1 MSAEKRMAQVY
12 IRLRGFAE
20 PDVRSQFEGHLEP
33 GKYVVKAYRANYPNQ
48 DTDYALVLAPALGA
62 GDTWICSRWKDQR
75 YAEISEQA
83 AVTLERLGFDEDP
96 MAIEENTLVNLLGQ
110 FAEFTYDLDEARYP
124 YPLPGVRVP
133 QAPPNLNNCC
143 TFVEALLVKA
153 WVEEH
158 DTFAWNTERHGQM
171 MIFSNDDFFSP
182 VTAAVESGMGIK
194 VADPDTPP
202 HPWTL
207 IQGWRRQWRG
217 GHTFLI
223 VDYHEDTD
231 RVLTLESN
239 SSYRLNG
246 VGFRSLGNL
255 KEFDG
260 QPPARWWERDAS
272 WTWERVQSTYQYR
285 AQARLKIKNR
295 EWSGL

>member
-20 PDVRSQFEGHLEP
+20 PDVRSQIEGHLEP
-33 GKYVVKAYRANYPNQ
+33 GKYIVKEYRANYPNQ

-62 GDTWICSRWKDQR
+62 GDTWICSRWKSQR
-75 YAEISEQA
+75 YAEISEQP
-83 AVTLERLGFDEDP
+83 AVILERVGFDEDP

-110 FAEFTYDLDEARYP
+110 FEDFTYDLDEARYP

-153 WVEEH
+153 WAEEH
-158 DTFAWNTERHGQM
+158 DTVAWNTERHGQM

-182 VTAAVESGMGIK
+182 VTAVVESGMGIK

-223 VDYHEDTD
+223 VDYHHDTD

-255 KEFDG
+255 KEFNG
-260 QPPARWWERDAS
+260 QPPARWWEREES

-285 AQARLKIKNR
+285 EQAWLKIRNR